1 MMISFDWTGE
11 RRGGPARSKGEG
23 MPNKNEASNC
33 VIGEGS
39 IFEGRF
45 YVNGSILI
53 EGKFQGDIKTDE
65 QLIVGPTGKV
75 KTDIIARKVTVAGTL
90 IGNIAASEEVSLLHT
105 GKVLG
110 NIATPK
116 LTVEPGVITEGKV
129 TITSGQSDDTKRL
142 IEESYGTDTE
152 ESFSSIIKEKK
163 REKAKEKDREESG
176 K

>member
-1 MMISFDWTGE
+1 
-11 RRGGPARSKGEG
+11 
-23 MPNKNEASNC
+23 MPNKNDTTNC

-39 IFEGRF
+39 IFDGRF

-53 EGKFQGDIKTDE
+53 EGKFQGDIKTDD

-75 KTDIIARKVTVAGTL
+75 KTDIQARRVTVAGTL
-90 IGNIAASEEVSLLHT
+90 IGNILASEEVNLLHT

-110 NIATPK
+110 NITTPK

-129 TITSGQSDDTKRL
+129 TITSGQAEEAKKI
-142 IEESYGTDTE
+142 IEDSFGTETE
-152 ESFSSIIKEKK
+152 DAFTTLMKEKK
-163 REKAKEKDREESG
+163 KERGKEKEREEAL